1 MSTCSQKL
9 AKIVIQR
16 QNPYLNT
23 DYNSLY
29 NYNPEEETFSNT
41 ENTQIRYFAEKAKRA
56 VKSNIRIK
64 SIPKIEIT
72 KPEIPEMN
80 LFVN

>member
-1 MSTCSQKL
+1 MHRNDQPENQK
-9 AKIVIQR
+9 
-16 QNPYLNT
+16 NPYLNT

-41 ENTQIRYFAEKAKRA
+41 ENTQIRYFAEKARKA
-56 VKSNIRIK
+56 VKSNIRTK

-80 LFVN
+80 PFVN

>member
-9 AKIVIQR
+9 AKIVIKG

-29 NYNPEEETFSNT
+29 NFNLEKETFSNT
-41 ENTQIRYFAEKAKRA
+41 EDTKIKNYALQARHI
-56 VKSNIRIK
+56 IK
-64 SIPKIEIT
+64 SD
-72 KPEIPEMN
+72 
-80 LFVN
+80 